1 MKWRGR
7 RQSGN
12 VIDRRGTGGA
22 GGGLRLPTGGMFGGG
37 TGSGRLPGGLG
48 GGLGGG
54 IGILAIIVVGAFL
67 LFNSG
72 ILGDGGTTT
81 TPTQETG
88 TTGLTADEAGQ
99 FVATIL
105 ADTEDVWT
113 QIFQAGG
120 ETYPL
125 PQLVLFNGSTN
136 SGCGFADAATG
147 PFYCPADQRLYI
159 DLAFY
164 DELRSRFEAPGD
176 FAQAYVIAHE
186 VGHHVQNVLGDLS
199 RQNGARSQAA
209 ANDISIRIELQADC
223 YAGIWANRTA
233 ALGYLEAGDFEEAMN
248 AAAQIGDDA
257 IQRRE
262 QGYVQPETFN
272 HGTSA
277 QRQRWFQIGYQQGSV
292 AACNTFDA
300 TTL

>member
-12 VIDRRGTGGA
+12 VIDRRGTA
-22 GGGLRLPTGGMFGGG
+22 QSGGGFRLPAGGMFGGG

-54 IGILAIIVVGAFL
+54 IGILAIIVIGAFL

-72 ILGDGGTTT
+72 ILGDGGNT
-81 TPTQETG
+81 TQETG
-88 TTGLTADEAGQ
+88 TTGPTADEAGQ

-113 QIFQAGG
+113 EIFRDGG
-120 ETYPL
+120 TTYPL
-125 PQLVLFNGSTN
+125 PELVLFSGSTN
-136 SGCGFADAATG
+136 SGCGFASAASG

-164 DELRSRFEAPGD
+164 DELRSRFDAPGD

-199 RQNGARSQAA
+199 RQDQARSQAE
-209 ANDISIRIELQADC
+209 ANEISIRIELQADC

-233 ALGYLEAGDFEEAMN
+233 ELGYLEAGDFDEAMN

-262 QGYVQPETFN
+262 QGYVVPETFN

-277 QRQRWFQIGYQQGSV
+277 QRQRWFRIGYQEGFVS
-292 AACNTFDA
+292 ACNTFNA
-300 TTL
+300 TPL